1 MGKLISFDIIFANN
15 PPVFFSGQ
23 SVSGTVIVQLRDAMR
38 MRGIR
43 ARIYGRAF
51 SRVHVTRTRS
61 VSDGNG
67 GTRTESYTETY
78 IEYETYLDHQVTLW
92 GKRKRLL

>member
-1 MGKLISFDIIFANN
+1 MGKLISFDIVFTNN

-23 SVSGTVIVQLRDAMR
+23 SVTGTVIVHLRDAMK
-38 MRGIR
+38 MRGVR

-51 SRVHVTRTRS
+51 SRVQVRRTRT
-61 VSDGNG
+61 VSDGQG
-67 GTRTESYTETY
+67 GRRSESYTETY

-92 GKRKRLL
+92 GKRKEIF